1 MPSARCSITSR
12 RRLAAGICLSYA
24 VWGSIGCGEAEPNLH
39 QPGPREATAQLE
51 PTEGHKALGVVRF
64 ASEQKGVSVTAEVSA
79 LPGEAHAFHVHEF
92 GICDAPDAS
101 SAGPHFPFE
110 PPRSPPQKITGN
122 LGELVPD
129 EAGRATYTTA
139 IPTVELRELIGRS
152 VIVHE
157 RSNNANHPP
166 DGNAGARIACG
177 VIRATP
183 ALSEEAAERGDSP

>member
-1 MPSARCSITSR
+1 
-12 RRLAAGICLSYA
+12 
-24 VWGSIGCGEAEPNLH
+24 VWGGAGCGDDAEPSFH
-39 QPGPREATAQLE
+39 PPGPGEATAQLE
-51 PTEGHKALGVVRF
+51 PTEGHTARGLVRF
-64 ASEQKGVSVTAEVSA
+64 SSEGEGVKVTADVSA

-129 EAGRATYTTA
+129 DDGRATYTTD

-183 ALSEEAAERGDSP
+183 VVPEEAAEP